1 MNLNKRA
8 DEMKNFFNEK
18 IDGYDEL
25 HLKIIAGKEKIVDYI
40 PRDAKNIIDLGAG
53 TGLQLIKV
61 YKEFPNVKTTAIDV
75 SDEMLKKLEERH
87 ISDNITIV
95 NESFFDYDFETNIDA
110 VISTQALHHFEP
122 KDKLILYKKVY
133 DCLRNNGVF
142 VNEDYFAE
150 NEEVEKQGFED
161 YYNLVKGEGK
171 HYDTPLTI
179 EHEAEILKEVGFSEV
194 DKYVTDDYKI
204 IIAKKNNL
212 KR

>member
-1 MNLNKRA
+1 MDLNKRA
-8 DEMKNFFNEK
+8 NEMKNFFNEK

-150 NEEVEKQGFED
+150 NEKVEKQGFED

-204 IIAKKNNL
+204 IIAKK
-212 KR
+212 